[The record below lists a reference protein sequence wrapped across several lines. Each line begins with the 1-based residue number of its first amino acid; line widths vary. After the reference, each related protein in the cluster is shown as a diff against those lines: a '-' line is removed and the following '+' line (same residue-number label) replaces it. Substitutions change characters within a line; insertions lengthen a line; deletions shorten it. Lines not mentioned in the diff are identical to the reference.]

1 MEEDVK
7 ECTTHHNAC
16 DCREELI
23 KKVINDL
30 VRAPKGV
37 VPDSVY
43 ELYPGISFPGAVG
56 FKSDIT
62 ETALCEK
69 KGTPYDD

>member
-1 MEEDVK
+1 MK

-23 KKVINDL
+23 LKVINDL
-30 VRAPKGV
+30 MRAPKGI

-43 ELYPGISFPGAVG
+43 ELYPGFV
-56 FKSDIT
+56 SDDEIKY
-62 ETALCEK
+62 EIRW
-69 KGTPYDD
+69 